1 MDAAGTKNRR
11 KIGRVKRPDSAALA
25 RPRKIIM
32 VHAGSSA
39 AFRTGVFDG
48 RTKLAKLYKQH
59 VAALEAHL
67 GGDLTPPQS
76 RLVDQAARLALLNEL
91 IWGEIDKQG
100 VFKDGDVRP
109 AVDAYLKATQQER
122 DVLRLLGIERREKL
136 LPTLSEYL
144 AGKGD
149 NDV

>member
-1 MDAAGTKNRR
+1 MDTTTTKNRR

-32 VHAGSSA
+32 VHAGGSA
-39 AFRTGVFDG
+39 AFRTGIFDG

-59 VAALEAHL
+59 VAAIEAHL

-76 RLVDQAARLALLNEL
+76 RLVDQAARLALLTEL
-91 IWGEIDKQG
+91 TWAEIDKHG

-109 AVDAYLKATQQER
+109 AVDSFLRTAQQER
-122 DVLRLLGIERREKL
+122 DVLRLLGIERRQKAIPSL
-136 LPTLSEYL
+136 DEYL
-144 AGKGD
+144 KEHS
-149 NDV
+149 DV